1 MFQFVLTYA
10 ILKELSNLQQKGG
23 ARFMEEIL
31 VTLLVSVI
39 ANVVSYYICK
49 WLSGRR

>member
-1 MFQFVLTYA
+1 MGQVKSSR
-10 ILKELSNLQQKGG
+10 KEVNL
-23 ARFMEEIL
+23 MEEFL
-31 VTLLVSVI
+31 SSFLVSVL

>member
-1 MFQFVLTYA
+1 
-10 ILKELSNLQQKGG
+10 
-23 ARFMEEIL
+23 MEEIL
-31 VTLLVSVI
+31 ITLLVSVI